1 MGHSQMQVVFERPLG
16 IQASGEP
23 SNARAHYKQL
33 YLRRSGKSENSAV
46 KRTPFPL
53 YRCRRYHDFRDT
65 PISKNFSGILF
76 GVAECRICDFAPT
89 PSLFPLFP
97 MYQVTSVSI
106 YKSLIHRKT
115 GKSEGVDR
123 KGDEKH
129 VWLGEFGP

>member
-1 MGHSQMQVVFERPLG
+1 LKGLSAFKLVVNHQTLVPIINNYILDAVENLKIQRLKERLSPYIDVG
-16 IQASGEP
+16 DITIFVIPPFRQIFQAFYSALP
-23 SNARAHYKQL
+23 NAVYVT
-33 YLRRSGKSENSAV
+33 S
-46 KRTPFPL
+46 
-53 YRCRRYHDFRDT
+53 
-65 PISKNFSGILF
+65 
-76 GVAECRICDFAPT
+76 PT

>member
-1 MGHSQMQVVFERPLG
+1 LKGLSAFKLVVNHQTLVPIINNYILDAVENLKIQRLKERLSPYIDVG
-16 IQASGEP
+16 DITIFVIPPFRKIFQAFYSALP
-23 SNARAHYKQL
+23 NAVYVT
-33 YLRRSGKSENSAV
+33 S
-46 KRTPFPL
+46 
-53 YRCRRYHDFRDT
+53 
-65 PISKNFSGILF
+65 
-76 GVAECRICDFAPT
+76 PT

-97 MYQVTSVSI
+97 MYQVPSVSI